1 MDTEVSLNCPYVPSQ
16 DVVAR
21 DIMGELIIVP
31 LASGIGDMEDDIYTL
46 KDTGWEIWEMLDGR
60 RLSDVADALKA
71 DYKAPPGK
79 IEEDVVG
86 LVGELF
92 KRKIVVRT

>member
-1 MDTEVSLNCPYVPSQ
+1 MDTDISLNCAYAPSQ
-16 DVVAR
+16 GVVAR
-21 DIMGELIIVP
+21 DIMGDLIIVP

-46 KDTGWEIWEMLDGR
+46 KDTGREIWEMLDGR
-60 RLSDVADALKA
+60 KLSDVAGALKA
-71 DYKAPPGK
+71 EYEAPPGK

-86 LVGELF
+86 LIRELF